1 MGVRLGGPQG
11 RIATRS
17 IPNVFRV
24 QQQPPAFVS
33 RLGQVQ
39 VARREIVVEVLPD
52 ATTGQIN
59 HMLASVQGGIV
70 ASVKGARLLLVAI
83 PDPQTVR
90 ALKGIVS
97 RVSRI
102 RGVASAQVQRDGEAR
117 RCTAE
122 GVGATLE
129 FPKESARPPA
139 G

>member
-1 MGVRLGGPQG
+1 MRLGGPQG

-17 IPNVFRV
+17 IPNVFRA

-70 ASVKGARLLLVAI
+70 ASAEGRKAPAGRHPRPANSPRAERDRQAHL
-83 PDPQTVR
+83 PNSGGCVR
-90 ALKGIVS
+90 A
-97 RVSRI
+97 
-102 RGVASAQVQRDGEAR
+102 GER
-117 RCTAE
+117 
-122 GVGATLE
+122 
-129 FPKESARPPA
+129 
-139 G
+139 